1 MISVRL
7 FGGTRVVVDGEE
19 RPVSGVKPRQI
30 LEILAAHVGQPVPK
44 DRLADLLWDG
54 RPPRSYVG
62 SLESYVCNLRRA
74 LQLGQGRGSVLRTTT
89 GGYLLDATQVSVDL
103 ADFRALVQDVPTSGG
118 REAAERVLEALRL
131 VTGPLLASES
141 TLLWADEERAA
152 FGQLL
157 TGACLHGAA
166 AARATGDAAAALSV
180 YERVLAHDELLE
192 AAWVGRMQ
200 ALADLGRRVEALRCY
215 GELRKLLRSE
225 LGILPSSEA
234 HSLYL
239 AVLEGEGES
248 SARARMD
255 RAELKTLL
263 TLLRDALEPIPGV
276 LGSEKVK
283 ALSELAADVLASAP
297 SISVAPMRTA
307 AAA

>member
-1 MISVRL
+1 MISVQL
-7 FGGTRVVVDGEE
+7 FGGTRVVVDGVE

-103 ADFRALVQDVPTSGG
+103 ADFRALVQDVPTGG

-131 VTGPLLASES
+131 VNGPLLASES

-157 TGACLHGAA
+157 TGACLNGAA
-166 AARATGDAAAALSV
+166 AARATGDPAAALSV

-200 ALADLGRRVEALRCY
+200 ALSDLGRRVEALRCY
-215 GELRKLLRSE
+215 GELRKLLRRE
-225 LGILPSSEA
+225 LGISPSREA

-248 SARARMD
+248 AARTRMD
-255 RAELKTLL
+255 RTELKTLL

-276 LGSEKVK
+276 LGAEKVK

-297 SISVAPMRTA
+297 SISVAPMRTPVA
-307 AAA
+307 A